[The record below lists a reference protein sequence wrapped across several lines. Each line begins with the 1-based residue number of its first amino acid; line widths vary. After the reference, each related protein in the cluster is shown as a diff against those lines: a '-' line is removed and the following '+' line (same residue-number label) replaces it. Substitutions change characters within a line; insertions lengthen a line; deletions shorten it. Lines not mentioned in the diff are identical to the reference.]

1 MMKLNRRSGL
11 VCSGLFLADLLFSA
25 YVPAAFPQY
34 GKEVKW
40 LKLGSLH
47 QYFLNWGAE
56 YELGRTGQAVDQL
69 DGLRW
74 PAQFPNQDV
83 AIAKSLW
90 IGCTG
95 FREPNDSVYTHKV
108 ITIGPRMHDE
118 YYQFIPAGFKMVGRF
133 DHPRVYVDGIPAT
146 DNALNDVVD
155 EINPDLPC
163 DRMIVNRLVTPLG
176 ITVTR
181 RAMQFAQDNHDNYL
195 VYDYIFKNTGV
206 TDLSGT
212 QQPQTLN
219 GVFIH
224 FQYRYGSGQDVF
236 RRGGSVYPSNN
247 ISWGRNC
254 VNQVLGIG
262 SRASDFD
269 LRVQYSWYGPHS
281 ASKAG
286 PENDWG
292 CPNILTGQLAGLH
305 YMGTVILHADAS
317 AQDHSDDPSQPHT
330 TQFVASDKSPENYTT
345 DQYDATLMRNR
356 YAIMAAGHPD
366 QTHADKVGDTFADLW
381 GAGAESAGGY
391 SQGQG
396 FGPYNSFAPGDSI
409 HLVIAEG
416 VSGISREKSME
427 VGRNWFLHYTHQG
440 NPELVLPDGSV
451 STDAAEYKK
460 LWVQTGEDSILQ
472 TFHRAAANYESQYRI
487 SLPPPP
493 PDQFEVNS
501 GGDRIILTWSA
512 TAESDAVFD
521 GYEIYRAVNRPDTL
535 YEKIFSCDGSS
546 IVNRFED
553 RTAQRGFD
561 YYYYIVTKD
570 DGSRNDAH
578 PGEPL
583 RSSRFYTMTSEPA
596 YLRKAAVKTT
606 LDSIRVVPNP
616 FYVGA
621 SALQFGSSTP
631 DRLAFFGLPPE
642 CIIRIYTERGDL
654 VNTIVHDDGTADELW
669 DSLTSSR
676 QIIVSGVYIA
686 YFEVTRDLVDPATGA
701 LLFRKGDK
709 TIRKFFVLR

>member
-1 MMKLNRRSGL
+1 MMKLNRRSGI
-11 VCSGLFLADLLFSA
+11 VRSGFFLAALLFSA
-25 YVPAAFPQY
+25 HVPAAFSQY

-40 LKLGSLH
+40 LKIGSLH

-56 YELGRTGQAVDQL
+56 YEIGRTGQLTDQM

-83 AIAKSLW
+83 LVGKAMWA
-90 IGCTG
+90 GCTD
-95 FREPNDSVYTHKV
+95 FRESNDSVYTHKV
-108 ITIGPRMHDE
+108 IIIGPRGHDE
-118 YYQFIPAGFKMVGRF
+118 YYQFIPAGFRLIGRF

-146 DNALNDVVD
+146 DNELNDVVD
-155 EINPDLPC
+155 EIDPDLPC
-163 DRMIVNRLVTPLG
+163 DRMLVNRLITPLG
-176 ITVTR
+176 VTITR
-181 RAMQFAQDNHDNYL
+181 RAMQFAQENHDNYL
-195 VYDYIFKNTGV
+195 VYDYVFKNTGV
-206 TDLSGT
+206 TDLAGT
-212 QQPQTLN
+212 QRPQTLN
-219 GVFIH
+219 GVYFH

-254 VNQVLGIG
+254 VNQVVGIG
-262 SRASDFD
+262 PRASDFE
-269 LRVQYSWYGPHS
+269 LRAQYSWYGPHS

-286 PENDWG
+286 DDWG
-292 CPNILTGQLAGLH
+292 CPNILTGQLAGVH

-317 AQDHSDDPSQPHT
+317 AKDHSDDRSQPGT
-330 TQFVASDKSPENYTT
+330 TMFVPSNKNPENYAA
-345 DQYDATLMRNR
+345 DQYNATLMRSR
-356 YAIMAAGHPD
+356 YDLMAAGHPD
-366 QTHADKVGDTFADLW
+366 QTHADQVGDGFADLW
-381 GAGAESAGGY
+381 GSDEGGY

-396 FGPYNSFAPGDSI
+396 FGPYDDFAPGDSI

-416 VSGISREKSME
+416 VSGISREKSMA

-440 NPELVLPDGSV
+440 DPVLTLPNGSV
-451 STDAAEYKK
+451 TTDAGEYKK

-472 TFHRAAANYESQYRI
+472 TFRRAAVNYESQYRI
-487 SLPPPP
+487 PLPPPP
-493 PDQFEVNS
+493 PDVFEVNS

-512 TAESDAVFD
+512 SAESDGRFD

-535 YEKIFSCDGSS
+535 YERIFSCGASDR
-546 IVNRFED
+546 VNRFED

-570 DGSRNDAH
+570 DGSLNDVH
-578 PGEPL
+578 PGVPL
-583 RSSRFYTMTSEPA
+583 RSSKFYTMTSEPA

-616 FYVGA
+616 FYIGA
-621 SALQFGSSTP
+621 AALQFGSSTP

-686 YFEVTRDLVDPATGA
+686 YFEVTRDLADPATGA
-701 LLFRKGDK
+701 LLFRKGDRA
-709 TIRKFFVLR
+709 IRKFFVLR